1 MSDDIKF
8 TWKLFIAFLV
18 MIKCS
23 LFLFSSENPAFK
35 FDDKSNIH
43 DSLQEEINKFLLQQ
57 QKIDESF
64 HIKYGAFIKFIEI
77 KKIAINHY
85 GDQLFNARIA
95 FEKGIIRLAVL
106 YKKNE
111 KSHVI
116 LTIPDTDFPELDQ
129 SKMLKDFDWMV
140 AQLKETFPAVHIND
154 VIFGLDIWKKLA
166 SYRNQITGR
175 ESFLEFAALLS
186 NALKACKGNHLWL
199 SGIPYRYKNHPIM
212 NLYQCSDHDI
222 DVTWSA
228 LVQLYMLN
236 ESHIPVKLKYYDG
249 NFYAAAEHLQ
259 AGCKLPCG
267 AVLLT
272 IDNQTPTQLLSQI
285 QDKLN
290 KYDFKRRI
298 FYGSAFDAVGDNFYV
313 FLNRKSEKFKFQ
325 TPEGKSIVLDLVSRS
340 PIQVK
345 YPDFPLETMPKRV
358 QYFKKEK
365 ILYCRIPAMDL
376 NDFAFYESKIAEL
389 KNEKEIR
396 AVILDVRFNLGGN
409 DYLWKKIL
417 ALLIAEP
424 LTYGS
429 ALATL
434 NTPIIHNYRR
444 QHADLVNEIYP
455 QTPHGIRPYTT
466 KTENKKIE
474 FLGNQVFSVTET
486 TEKIL
491 PAKNSLKLS
500 CPFFLFVEDIYSST
514 GGLLALCNRSKS
526 MFSVGFPSSL
536 ALGQGITPLQL
547 ALPGSG
553 LIFSVATDVDI
564 FDCKNA
570 FDTVNG
576 KIKIP
581 LKMRAC
587 DYFKYRNSNIGKD
600 YSDWLLND
608 DPFMQTVFEYL
619 NKFSQAASP
628 NIHVRK

>member
-1 MSDDIKF
+1 MSYSTKF
-8 TWKLFIAFLV
+8 IWKLIISFLL
-18 MIKCS
+18 MTECT
-23 LFLFSSENPAFK
+23 LFLLSSDFSAIQSNNEGNEYK
-35 FDDKSNIH
+35 F
-43 DSLQEEINKFLLQQ
+43 LQEEINKFLFEQL
-57 QKIDESF
+57 KSDKSF
-64 HIKYGAFIKFIEI
+64 HAQYGEYIKIIEI
-77 KKIAINHY
+77 RKIAINHY
-85 GDQLFNARIA
+85 GDQLFNVRVA
-95 FEKGIIRLAVL
+95 FEKGMIRLAVL

-111 KSHVI
+111 KSHLI
-116 LTIPDTDFPELDQ
+116 LTIPDTDFPELDK

-140 AQLKETFPAVHIND
+140 DQLEKTFPAAHINN
-154 VIFGLDIWKKLA
+154 VIFNLDIWKKLA
-166 SYRNQITGR
+166 SYRKQITGR
-175 ESFLEFAALLS
+175 ESFLEYAALLS
-186 NALKACKGNHLWL
+186 NAVKACKGNHLWL

-212 NLYQCSDHDI
+212 KLYHCSDHDI

-259 AGCKLPCG
+259 VGNKLPCG

-325 TPEGKSIVLDLVSRS
+325 TPEGKSIVLDSVSRN
-340 PIQVK
+340 PIHVK

-365 ILYCRIPAMDL
+365 ILYFRIPAMDL

-417 ALLIAEP
+417 ALLIADP
-424 LTYGS
+424 LTYGT

-444 QHADLVNEIYP
+444 QHANLVNEIYP
-455 QTPHGIRPYTT
+455 QAPHGIRPYTT
-466 KTENKKIE
+466 KTENKKIG
-474 FLGNQVFSVTET
+474 FLGNLVFSVTET

-500 CPFFLFVEDIYSST
+500 CPFFLFVEDIYSSA

-536 ALGQGITPLQL
+536 VLGQGITPLQL

-600 YSDWLLND
+600 YSAWLLND
-608 DPFMQTVFEYL
+608 DPFMQTVFEHL
-619 NKFSQAASP
+619 NNSP
-628 NIHVRK
+628 K

>member
-1 MSDDIKF
+1 MSYSIKF
-8 TWKLFIAFLV
+8 IWKLILSFLL
-18 MIKCS
+18 MTEYT
-23 LFLFSSENPAFK
+23 LFLLSSDFSAIQSN
-35 FDDKSNIH
+35 DKRNTYKL
-43 DSLQEEINKFLLQQ
+43 LQEEINQFLFEQ
-57 QKIDESF
+57 QKSDKSF
-64 HIKYGAFIKFIEI
+64 RTQYGAYIKMIEI
-77 KKIAINHY
+77 RKITINHY
-85 GDQLFNARIA
+85 GNQLFNVRVM

-106 YKKNE
+106 LKENG

-116 LTIPDTDFPELDQ
+116 LSIPDTDFPKLNK
-129 SKMLKDFDWMV
+129 SKMLHDFDRMV
-140 AQLKETFPAVHIND
+140 DQLKETFPAAHINN
-154 VIFGLDIWKKLA
+154 VIFNLDIWKKLA
-166 SYRNQITGR
+166 SYRRQITGG

-212 NLYQCSDHDI
+212 KLYQCSDHDI

-236 ESHIPVKLKYYDG
+236 ESHIPVQLKYYNGD
-249 NFYAAAEHLQ
+249 FYAAAEHLQ
-259 AGCKLPCG
+259 AGNKLPCG

-313 FLNRKSEKFKFQ
+313 FLDRKSEKFKFQ
-325 TPEGKSIVLDLVSRS
+325 TLEGKCIVLDSVSRN
-340 PIQVK
+340 PIQIK
-345 YPDFPLETMPKRV
+345 YPDSPLETMPKRV

-409 DYLWKKIL
+409 DFLWKKIL

-424 LTYGS
+424 LTYETAQAS
-429 ALATL
+429 LD
-434 NTPIIHNYRR
+434 TPMINNYRK
-444 QHADLVNEIYP
+444 QHADMVNEIYP
-455 QTPHGIRPYTT
+455 QPEQGVQPHTS

-474 FLGNQVFSVTET
+474 FLGNQVFSVSEGTET
-486 TEKIL
+486 IL

-514 GGLLALCNRSKS
+514 GGLLALCNRNQS
-526 MFSVGFPSSL
+526 MFSIGFPSSL

-547 ALPGSG
+547 ALPNSG

-581 LKMRAC
+581 LKMSVC

-600 YSDWLLND
+600 YSSWLLRK
-608 DPFMQTVFEYL
+608 DPFMQTVLETL
-619 NKFSQAASP
+619 KKSQ
-628 NIHVRK
+628 